1 MPNLAQF
8 GRRDSSEDHQHPSR
22 RLMKGDSDWKS
33 RDAAKRIY
41 RAYNSGRN
49 DLNQL
54 LHEVRESNQNKQQ
67 EYMNKLIHNVDTE
80 EALHEMN
87 ESSKNEDET
96 QFVDNLRSAIEG
108 KDELFFKREGLRSIR
123 SLDSL
128 VDYLLDKFHQ
138 QWRTLIYAVFPLH
151 QLQTLV
157 FICVVQFIS
166 VGTIIRTIPVLG
178 AYISFFFMIYWT
190 LKMFHELSILRERVV
205 WNRLLRLFEKT
216 TTTDSTVHSEFVTV
230 KWEPYFNFFTALFF
244 FLFSL
249 GTAEKMVPNSIMFFG
264 IAVFFALFCFVALA
278 DATDSYALIAMIA
291 NFLSCVPIIL
301 TKMRVSI
308 GFWRIWKPL
317 LELRFGPVRFGLS
330 IPSISLI
337 VVPIVYIVMALRH
350 NKKDALLRTVIPH
363 VVCILWSDI
372 ATTMYLIGYRHF
384 TLPGFV
390 LTCAL
395 ISLIVFPSY
404 TGVTLAIGIVFSQ
417 LRSSVD
423 FIQAVKLLF
432 SLLCLMAPW
441 FLQKGIDSLKKTNIY
456 STVSKK
462 LKLDEYLN
470 NRSWALLAVY
480 VVTLIMA
487 ISFMF
492 QGTSTFDATK
502 QVTNLT
508 WPDFDRFCSFN
519 GANVIANQEQCSQLK
534 GTAVDWKGQVQSVRI
549 SAIDNSFET
558 LLDYLPDSLEQVLRC
573 FYDTDVSDKEG
584 LPKEIFPNECSLTI
598 HNVYTFELIVSN
610 NKGQIVLIAQHL
622 FREIL
627 EILEEGDVIRFVG
640 YFDEH
645 VYRYP
650 TSLKLMQLECVS
662 CKKLSNKKQPKHLK
676 VVSVKADNR
685 QLWNRINFAFRF
697 MFNFV
702 FSPLFYMS

>member
-151 QLQTLV
+151 QLQT
-157 FICVVQFIS
+157 

-230 KWEPYFNFFTALFF
+230 KWEPTVLLLILIGNSRKDGSEFDHVLWNCGVLCIVLLCGFGRCNRQLRVNSNDSELFVLCSNHFNENARINWILENLETAFGTEIRTRTIRIVNTKYFVDSSAH
-244 FLFSL
+244 SL
-249 GTAEKMVPNSIMFFG
+249 HCHGST
-264 IAVFFALFCFVALA
+264 
-278 DATDSYALIAMIA
+278 TQQ
-291 NFLSCVPIIL
+291 
-301 TKMRVSI
+301 
-308 GFWRIWKPL
+308 
-317 LELRFGPVRFGLS
+317 
-330 IPSISLI
+330 
-337 VVPIVYIVMALRH
+337 
-350 NKKDALLRTVIPH
+350 KKDALLRTVIPH